1 MVVKKKEK
9 KDKPKRLTRLTLLEQ
24 QLEFLKTHRGSKK
37 EIADIEAKIER
48 SKRAKRNKG
57 KGTSYENIV
66 KTKVNKRFEK
76 YKLDMGRNTQS
87 GGYKKAA
94 NNETIRNDLGNY
106 NEAIKFLLGI
116 ECKNQQQWSLKD
128 WWRQVKAECP
138 TGKIPVLA
146 FHQQQ
151 VKERDEK
158 TGKNKVTQKSEHYV
172 MLYLEDFLDIIDDA
186 KVIKKVV
193 KKIKK
198 IK

>member
-37 EIADIEAKIER
+37 EIADIEAKIAR
-48 SKRAKRNKG
+48 SKRAKRAKG
-57 KGTSYENIV
+57 RGTSYENIV
-66 KTKVNKRFEK
+66 KEKVNERFKK
-76 YKLDMGRNTQS
+76 YKIDMARNPQS
-87 GGYKKAA
+87 GGWKKDAE
-94 NNETIRNDLGNY
+94 NSTIRNDLGNY
-106 NEAIKFLLGI
+106 NENVKFLLSI
-116 ECKNQQQWSLKD
+116 ECKNRQQWSLKD

-138 TGKIPVLA
+138 VGKIPILA

>member
-37 EIADIEAKIER
+37 EIADIEAKIAR
-48 SKRAKRNKG
+48 SKRAKRAKG
-57 KGTSYENIV
+57 RGTSYENIV
-66 KTKVNKRFEK
+66 KEKVNERFKK
-76 YKLDMGRNTQS
+76 YKIDMARNPQS
-87 GGYKKAA
+87 GGWKKDAE
-94 NNETIRNDLGNY
+94 NSTIRNDLGNY
-106 NEAIKFLLGI
+106 NENVKFLLSI
-116 ECKNQQQWSLKD
+116 ECKNRQQWSLKD

-138 TGKIPVLA
+138 TGNIPILA